1 MNTRL
6 IASRTHTLRD
16 LAAYGERYGIDYRF
30 PAQRR
35 ETVEMPV
42 LHGRIHELEPGP
54 GMQLVASDIEVLQR
68 YDSRSHRPAPLSII
82 VMLEGHAQIT
92 LGSERLDFAAGT
104 ALSVRLS
111 EHEGL
116 QAVQPPNQR
125 IRALTLA
132 LDAPRLADALGGKLP
147 MPGSSMHAWS
157 LPPGL
162 QLLLE
167 QALSSPLSGV
177 ASRLQWEG
185 LSLQLLAHGLP
196 PGFVATTARLSPGEW
211 QRLERVREQL
221 QASPDQTYSLPA
233 LAELASMSP
242 ATLRRKFQAAYG
254 CSVFDYLRERRLEL
268 ARQMLLQGH
277 GVERAS
283 QFAGYKHANN
293 FTAAF
298 RQRYGYPPSSLYR
311 PA

>member
-1 MNTRL
+1 
-6 IASRTHTLRD
+6 
-16 LAAYGERYGIDYRF
+16 
-30 PAQRR
+30 
-35 ETVEMPV
+35 MPV

-298 RQRYGYPPSSLYR
+298 RQRYGYPPSSQYR